1 MQHRT
6 ADCIARQEK
15 RRRESLNAC
24 IRRVEAE
31 AASLYRTAR
40 FVDAY
45 KYVHAERGAINARPA
60 YHLDRCP
67 GALREGDHTLRGGGG
82 ILFSNRYML
91 RLSYVIRRFIW
102 RVKRSA
108 KKKRES
114 RDRRA
119 KNAAKRGR
127 EDEETTTSGCSLLDE
142 NDEVKKQKVEEEP
155 TKEDTEEAVAVT

>member
-1 MQHRT
+1 MRALHT
-6 ADCIARQEK
+6 IWIGAPALYARVIT
-15 RRRESLNAC
+15 RS
-24 IRRVEAE
+24 E
-31 AASLYRTAR
+31 AAAAYSFRTGTCFAFRMSSVDLY
-40 FVDAY
+40 
-45 KYVHAERGAINARPA
+45 G
-60 YHLDRCP
+60 
-67 GALREGDHTLRGGGG
+67 GLRGT
-82 ILFSNRYML
+82 R
-91 RLSYVIRRFIW
+91 
-102 RVKRSA
+102 